1 MTVKIV
7 TDSVADLPPQV
18 VERLGSR
25 FPKERIYRSKT
36 TPAIG
41 THTGLGLLFVAVLGD
56 KG

>member
-1 MTVKIV
+1 MAVKIV
-7 TDSVADLPPQV
+7 ADNVADLPPQV

-36 TPAIG
+36 TPVIG
-41 THTGLGLLFVAVLGD
+41 THTGPGLLLVAVLGD